1 MYLRRCYRRK
11 DGKRHAYWA
20 LVESY
25 RTARGPRQR
34 VVAYLG
40 EMDEAGRLGVRQ
52 QAEFGDARWQRRLF
66 DRAEP
71 EWVEVDLKRIAVER
85 NRQFG
90 GPWVGL
96 ELCRRLGLVEFL
108 ERAIAPGREEI
119 PWPLMAL
126 VLVLGRLCEPSSELH
141 LAEHFYEASALTDL
155 LGVPAE
161 KVNEDR
167 LYRALDQLLPH
178 KEALEKHLKERL
190 GELFELDYDLL
201 LYDVTSTYF
210 EGEAAANPLAQRGY
224 SRDHRP
230 DCKQVNIALVVS
242 RCGMP
247 LGYEVFAGNRAD
259 VTTLEQIVAVRPK
272 GC

>member
-25 RTARGPRQR
+25 RTVRGPRQR

-52 QAEFGDARWQRRLF
+52 QAERGDGTWQARLF
-66 DRAEP
+66 DSTAP

-85 NRQFG
+85 SREFG
-90 GPWVGL
+90 GPWLGL

-108 ERAIAPGREEI
+108 ERAIPSGREEI
-119 PWPLMAL
+119 PWPVMAL

-141 LAEHFYEASALTDL
+141 MAEHFYEASALPEL

-161 KVNEDR
+161 KVNENR

-247 LGYEVFAGNRAD
+247 LGYQVFAGNRKS
-259 VTTLEQIVAVRPK
+259 VV
-272 GC
+272 